1 MIASYKALLRAHIG
15 IGLAYRTQVTVWVL
29 TSLFPL
35 LLMAVWLAVVDE
47 VGPANGWDRL
57 DFIAYYS
64 AAALLWQTTT
74 SWVVYIW
81 DEDIRSG
88 DFSFKLLK
96 PFDPFHQYMTRE
108 LGFRVVVVVILVPT
122 LVLITLLVPA
132 LTYELTFWDWI
143 LTFVA
148 ALTGFLLNIVMGM
161 AIATIVFWT
170 TQAGNLENLWWGIGA
185 FLSGWIAP
193 LPLMPEIVEA
203 TGRWLPFRSSM
214 GFPLELLLGRLNG
227 AEILRSFAVTAF
239 WIGTFGL
246 LYRLGWRKGIRRYQ
260 AVGG

>member
-1 MIASYKALLRAHIG
+1 MIAAYKASLRANIG
-15 IGLAYRTQVTVWVL
+15 VGLAYRTRLTVWVL

-47 VGPANGWDRL
+47 VGPTNGWDRS
-57 DFIAYYS
+57 DFISYYA
-64 AAALLWQTTT
+64 AAALLWHTTT
-74 SWVVYIW
+74 SFVAYTW

-96 PFDPFHQYMTRE
+96 PFDPFHQYLTRE
-108 LGFRVVVVVILVPT
+108 IGFRVVVIVILVPT
-122 LVLITLLVPA
+122 LALVTLLVPA
-132 LTYELTFWDWI
+132 LTYELNFWQWS
-143 LTFVA
+143 LTFMA
-148 ALTGFLLNIVMGM
+148 ALTGFLLNVIMGM
-161 AIATIVFWT
+161 AIATITFWT
-170 TQAGNLENLWWGIGA
+170 TQAANIENLWWGIGA

-214 GFPLELLLGRLNG
+214 GFPLELLLGRLTG
-227 AEILRSFAVTAF
+227 DEILRSFAVTAV
-239 WIGTFGL
+239 WIGIFLL